1 MISFISSLEIIS
13 VIIPDVKVFFWIAAS
28 VADAAAV
35 NPSGIK
41 TFVLVYN
48 KWCGKLSSSLE
59 LGGAPKYVWLASF

>member
-1 MISFISSLEIIS
+1 MISFISSWEIIS
-13 VIIPDVKVFFWIAAS
+13 VIIPDVKAFFWIAAS

-41 TFVLVYN
+41 TFVLVNN
-48 KWCGKLSSSLE
+48 KWCGKLYSSLE